1 MTEMDKAIEGM
12 EDYSYP
18 EHIVDLK
25 SSAKKA
31 RIKIWGHKKD
41 KQVVAEKARIITTH
55 TRDSFKKKK
64 P

>member
-1 MTEMDKAIEGM
+1 M

-18 EHIVDLK
+18 DPIVDLQ
-25 SSAKKA
+25 SSAKEA
-31 RIKIWGHKKD
+31 RTKIWGHKKD